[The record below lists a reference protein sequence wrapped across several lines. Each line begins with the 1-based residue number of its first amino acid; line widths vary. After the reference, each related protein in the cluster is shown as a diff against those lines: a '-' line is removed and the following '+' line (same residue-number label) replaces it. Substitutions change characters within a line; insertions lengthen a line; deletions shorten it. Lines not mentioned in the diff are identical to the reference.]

1 MAINWLAVI
10 AAAASGLVLGGV
22 WYGALFGNVWLKA
35 AGLTRE
41 QAMGGNKAL
50 MFGGTFV
57 LSLIASA
64 TFAMFLGPDVNATAG
79 TLYGLCAGLCWVA
92 ASYGISYLFERR
104 PLALWLINGG
114 YHTVQFTLIGLILGA
129 WK

>member
-1 MAINWLAVI
+1 MEINWLAVI
-10 AAAASGLVLGGV
+10 AAAASSFVLGGF
-22 WYGALFGNVWLKA
+22 WYGALFGNAWLKA

-41 QAMGGNKAL
+41 HAMGGNKPL

-64 TFAMFLGPDVNATAG
+64 TFAMFLGPDVNATTG
-79 TLYGLCAGLCWVA
+79 TLYGALWLSCWVA
-92 ASYGISYLFERR
+92 TSYGISYLFERR

-129 WK
+129 WR